1 MPGRVLAGTARLR
14 RERIARAGS
23 RQAMLFHTY
32 LFIFAFLP
40 ATLLAFFLA
49 AKISKRLPIFILI
62 AASLIFY
69 AYWMPSVT
77 LLLVGSIV
85 FNYFAGLFLQGSQS
99 KPVRRLAIIAAI
111 AIDLGLLA
119 YFKYANFF
127 MGTVK
132 SLTGFGPGPL
142 DIILPIGISF
152 YTFTQIAYLVDSYK
166 GEVKERS
173 FSSYVLFVTF
183 FPHLIAGPV
192 LHHKEMM
199 PQFAD
204 PETYRFNWLKIT
216 LGVLLFA
223 IGLWK
228 KVVFADTVAPWSN
241 DAFTAADAGT
251 ALEFWTAWG
260 GALAYTLQIYFDFS
274 GYSDMAV
281 GLGLMFGITL
291 PINFDSPYRS
301 ASIVEFWR
309 RWHMTLS
316 RFLRDYLYIPLGGN
330 RHGDVSRY
338 RNLFLTM
345 LLGGL
350 WHGASWLFVA
360 WGALHGLYLIIA
372 HLWSQAGLKLQTF
385 VGRTAAPFA
394 GWALTLFAVIIAWV
408 FFRAT
413 TLDGAGNMLA
423 GMGGMN
429 GFDPNVL
436 GAFLADPRLWGIGS
450 PIVAAVA
457 AVALPNSM
465 WMIARAEKFLT
476 DRRWLA
482 TIGAGAIAGVAS
494 VLALI
499 FIGAQNEFLYF
510 QF

>member
-1 MPGRVLAGTARLR
+1 
-14 RERIARAGS
+14 
-23 RQAMLFHTY
+23 MLFHTY
-32 LFIFAFLP
+32 LFIFGFLP
-40 ATLLAFFLA
+40 VTLLAFFVA
-49 AKISKRLPIFILI
+49 AKINRKLPVFVLI
-62 AASLIFY
+62 AASLAFY
-69 AYWMPSVT
+69 AYWMPAVT

-85 FNYFAGLFLQGSQS
+85 FNYLAGLYLQSDKP

-119 YFKYANFF
+119 FFKYANFF
-127 MGTVK
+127 LGTVEQLAGLPK
-132 SLTGFGPGPL
+132 LTI

-204 PETYRFNWLKIT
+204 PNTYRFNWLKIT
-216 LGVLLFA
+216 LGALLFA

-228 KVVFADTVAPWSN
+228 KVVFADTMAPWAN
-241 DAFTAADAGT
+241 DAFGGAAGSAPD
-251 ALEFWTAWG
+251 FYTAWG

-281 GLGLMFGITL
+281 GIALMFGVKL

-301 ASIVEFWR
+301 TSIVEFWR

-330 RHGDVSRY
+330 RHGDFSRY

-350 WHGASWLFVA
+350 WHGASWLFVV
-360 WGALHGLYLIIA
+360 WGALHGVYLIIA
-372 HLWSQAGLKLQTF
+372 HLSGQAGLSFSKLF
-385 VGRTAAPFA
+385 GRHGGAVV
-394 GWALTLFAVIIAWV
+394 GWAVTMLAVIVAWV

-413 TLDGAGNMLA
+413 TLDGASAMLA
-423 GMGGMN
+423 GMAGVN
-429 GFDPNVL
+429 GIDPATL
-436 GAFLADPRLWGIGS
+436 SAFLADPRLWGVGS
-450 PIVAAVA
+450 PIVVAFVAVA
-457 AVALPNSM
+457 MPNSM
-465 WMIARAEKFLT
+465 WLVGRAEKMLS
-476 DRRWLA
+476 DNRKIA
-482 TIGAGAIAGVAS
+482 TIGAGALAGVAS
-494 VLALI
+494 LIALV

>member
-1 MPGRVLAGTARLR
+1 
-14 RERIARAGS
+14 
-23 RQAMLFHTY
+23 MLFHTD
-32 LFIFAFLP
+32 LFIFGFLP
-40 ATLLAFFLA
+40 AVLLAFFVA
-49 AKISKRLPIFILI
+49 ARISPRAPVFVLI
-62 AASLIFY
+62 AASLGFY
-69 AYWMPSVT
+69 AYWKVEVT
-77 LLLVGSIV
+77 GLLLASIV
-85 FNYFAGLFLQGSQS
+85 FNYFAGLFLQSGQP
-99 KPVRRLAIIAAI
+99 KAVRRIAIIAAI

-119 YFKYANFF
+119 FFKYANFF
-127 MGTVK
+127 VETVDAL
-132 SLTGFGPGPL
+132 SGANWGPF

-204 PETYRFNWLKIT
+204 PATYKVNWLKIA
-216 LGVLLFA
+216 LGLFLFL

-228 KVVFADTVAPWSN
+228 KVVFADTAAPWAN
-241 DAFTAADAGT
+241 EAFGHVDAGQQI
-251 ALEFWTAWG
+251 EFWGAWG
-260 GALAYTLQIYFDFS
+260 GAIAYTLQIYFDFS

-281 GLGLMFGITL
+281 GLALMFGVKL

-301 ASIVEFWR
+301 ISIVEFWR

-330 RHGDVSRY
+330 RNGDLERY

-350 WHGASWLFVA
+350 WHGASWLFVI
-360 WGALHGLYLIIA
+360 WGALHGLYLIVA
-372 HLWSQAGLKLQTF
+372 HLWSQAGLKLRSF
-385 VGRTAAPFA
+385 FGKHLAPVVA
-394 GWALTLFAVIIAWV
+394 WGLTMLAVIIAWV
-408 FFRAT
+408 FFRAH
-413 TLDGAGNMLA
+413 TLDGALEMLTAMFGGRDINNDVLA
-423 GMGGMN
+423 G
-429 GFDPNVL
+429 F
-436 GAFLADPRLWGIGS
+436 FADPRLLGVGS
-450 PIVAAVA
+450 PVLAV
-457 AVALPNSM
+457 AVALLAPNSM
-465 WMIARAEKFLT
+465 WLVRQAELFLT
-476 DRRWLA
+476 GRKRLLA
-482 TIGAGAIAGVAS
+482 AGAGLLAGAGGFIAI
-494 VLALI
+494 I

>member
-1 MPGRVLAGTARLR
+1 
-14 RERIARAGS
+14 
-23 RQAMLFHTY
+23 MLFHTH

-40 ATLLAFFLA
+40 VALA
-49 AKISKRLPIFILI
+49 AFYIAAKVNKRLPIFVLI

-69 AYWMPSVT
+69 AYWMPEVT
-77 LLLVGSIV
+77 LLLLGSIV
-85 FNYFAGLFLQGSQS
+85 FNYLAGLFLQSDRP
-99 KPVRRLAIIAAI
+99 KATRRLAIIAAI

-127 MGTVK
+127 MGTLH
-132 SLTGFGPGPL
+132 SLTGLGPGPL

-204 PETYRFNWLKIT
+204 PNTYRFNWLRIT

-228 KVVFADTVAPWSN
+228 KVVFADTMAPWAN
-241 DAFTAADAGT
+241 ETFNAADAG
-251 ALEFWTAWG
+251 AIPEFYTAWG
-260 GALAYTLQIYFDFS
+260 GSLAYTLQIYFDFS

-281 GLGLMFGITL
+281 GIGLMFGIVL

-301 ASIVEFWR
+301 LSIVDFWR

-330 RHGDVSRY
+330 RNGDISRY

-350 WHGASWLFVA
+350 WHGASWLFVV

-372 HLWSQAGLKLQTF
+372 HLWGQAGLSLQRF
-385 VGRTAAPFA
+385 VGKTAAPFA
-394 GWALTLFAVIIAWV
+394 GWAITMLAVIIAWV

-413 TLDGAGNMLA
+413 TIGGAGDMLG
-423 GMGGMN
+423 GMAGMN
-429 GFDPNVL
+429 GADPAVFAN
-436 GAFLADPRLWGIGS
+436 FLADPRLWGVGS
-450 PIVAAVA
+450 PIIVALAAVL
-457 AVALPNSM
+457 LPNSM
-465 WMIARAEKFLT
+465 WVVKQAERILT
-476 DRRWLA
+476 DNRRLA
-482 TIGAGAIAGVAS
+482 IIGGGLLAGATTFAG
-494 VLALI
+494 LI

>member
-1 MPGRVLAGTARLR
+1 
-14 RERIARAGS
+14 
-23 RQAMLFHTY
+23 MLFHTH
-32 LFIFAFLP
+32 LFIFGFLP
-40 ATLLAFFLA
+40 VALAAFFIA
-49 AKISKRLPIFILI
+49 AKVNRRLPIFVLI

-69 AYWMPSVT
+69 AYWMPEVT
-77 LLLVGSIV
+77 LLLLGSIV
-85 FNYFAGLFLQGSQS
+85 FNYLAGLFLQSDR
-99 KPVRRLAIIAAI
+99 PRAVRRIGIIAAI
-111 AIDLGLLA
+111 AVDLGLLA
-119 YFKYANFF
+119 YFKYAGFF
-127 MGTVK
+127 MET
-132 SLTGFGPGPL
+132 LHAITGWGPGPL
-142 DIILPIGISF
+142 DILLPIGISF

-166 GEVKERS
+166 GEVKEKS

-204 PETYRFNWLKIT
+204 PNTYRFNWLRIT

-228 KVVFADTVAPWSN
+228 KVVFADTMAPWAN
-241 DAFTAADAGT
+241 DAFNAADAGVIP
-251 ALEFWTAWG
+251 EFYTAWG
-260 GALAYTLQIYFDFS
+260 GSLAYTLQIYFDFS

-281 GLGLMFGITL
+281 GLGLMFGIVL

-301 ASIVEFWR
+301 LSIVDFWR

-330 RHGDVSRY
+330 RNGDVARY

-350 WHGASWLFVA
+350 WHGASWLFVV
-360 WGALHGLYLIIA
+360 WGALHGVYLIIA
-372 HLWSQAGLKLQTF
+372 HLWGQAGLSLQRF
-385 VGRTAAPFA
+385 VGKAAAPFA
-394 GWALTLFAVIIAWV
+394 GWAITMFAVVIAWV

-413 TLDGAGNMLA
+413 TLTGAGDMLG
-423 GMGGMN
+423 GMAGMN
-429 GFDPNVL
+429 GADPAVL
-436 GAFLADPRLWGIGS
+436 MTFLADPRLWGVGS
-450 PIVAAVA
+450 PIIAMLAAIL
-457 AVALPNSM
+457 LPNSM
-465 WMIARAEKFLT
+465 WMVRQAERFLADNRQT
-476 DRRWLA
+476 A
-482 TIGAGAIAGVAS
+482 IIGGGLLAGAATFVG
-494 VLALI
+494 LI

>member
-1 MPGRVLAGTARLR
+1 
-14 RERIARAGS
+14 
-23 RQAMLFHTY
+23 MLFHTY
-32 LFIFAFLP
+32 LFIFGFLP
-40 ATLLAFFLA
+40 VTLLAFFVA
-49 AKISKRLPIFILI
+49 ARINPRLPIFVLI
-62 AASLIFY
+62 AASLGFY
-69 AYWMPSVT
+69 AYWKPEVVA
-77 LLLVGSIV
+77 LLLGSIAV
-85 FNYFAGLFLQGSQS
+85 NYASGLYLQSDRPKGQ
-99 KPVRRLAIIAAI
+99 RRLAIITTI

-119 YFKYANFF
+119 VFKYANFF
-127 MGTVK
+127 LDTIHELSGLGVGTLNIV
-132 SLTGFGPGPL
+132 
-142 DIILPIGISF
+142 LPIGISF

-173 FSSYVLFVTF
+173 LSSYVLFVTF

-204 PETYRFNWLKIT
+204 PQTYKFNWLKIT
-216 LGVLLFA
+216 LGTLLFA

-228 KVVFADTVAPWSN
+228 KVVFADTMAPWAN
-241 DAFTAADAGT
+241 AAFNAADAG
-251 ALEFWTAWG
+251 AVPEFWTAWG
-260 GALAYTLQIYFDFS
+260 GSLAYTLQIYFDFS

-330 RHGDVSRY
+330 RNGDLARF

-350 WHGASWLFVA
+350 WHGASWLFVV
-360 WGALHGLYLIIA
+360 WGALHGVYLIVA
-372 HLWSQAGLKLQTF
+372 HLWGQAGLKLKAI
-385 VGRTAAPFA
+385 VGKTLAPVV
-394 GWALTLFAVIIAWV
+394 GWALTLFSVVVAWV
-408 FFRAT
+408 FFRAKT
-413 TLDGAGNMLA
+413 VDGAADMLA
-423 GMGGMN
+423 GMLGLN
-429 GFDPNVL
+429 GADPTTFSN
-436 GAFLADPRLWGIGS
+436 FLADPRLLGIGS
-450 PIVAAVA
+450 PLLVAFVA
-457 AVALPNSM
+457 IALPNSM
-465 WMIARAEKFLT
+465 WIVGRVERLLS
-476 DRRWLA
+476 DNRRLA
-482 TIGAGAIAGVAS
+482 LIGAGALAGVAS
-494 VLALI
+494 FVGLI

>member
-1 MPGRVLAGTARLR
+1 
-14 RERIARAGS
+14 
-23 RQAMLFHTY
+23 MLFHTY
-32 LFIFAFLP
+32 LFIFGFLP
-40 ATLLAFFLA
+40 ATLLAFYLA
-49 AKISKRLPIFILI
+49 ARVSRRLPIFVLI
-62 AASLIFY
+62 AASIVFY
-69 AYWMPSVT
+69 AYWMPEVT
-77 LLLVGSIV
+77 LLLLGSIG
-85 FNYFAGLFLQGSQS
+85 FNYVAGIFLQSDRPKS
-99 KPVRRLAIIAAI
+99 VRRLAIIGAI
-111 AIDLGLLA
+111 TIDLGLLA
-119 YFKYANFF
+119 FFKYANFF
-127 MGTVK
+127 LGTVEAIGGLPR
-132 SLTGFGPGPL
+132 LTI

-204 PETYRFNWLKIT
+204 PETYRFNWMRVT

-228 KVVFADTVAPWSN
+228 KVVFADTMAPWAN
-241 DAFTAADAGT
+241 DAFNLADDVAKT
-251 ALEFWTAWG
+251 PELWTAWG

-281 GLGLMFGITL
+281 GLGMMFGIIL

-301 ASIVEFWR
+301 TSIVEFWR

-330 RHGDVSRY
+330 RHGDLSRY

-350 WHGASWLFVA
+350 WHGASWLFVV
-360 WGALHGLYLIIA
+360 WGALHGVYLIVA
-372 HLWSQAGLKLQTF
+372 HLWSQAGLKLQSF
-385 VGRTAAPFA
+385 VGKAAAPVV
-394 GWALTLFAVIIAWV
+394 GWAVTLLAVIFAWV
-408 FFRAT
+408 FFRST
-413 TLDGAGNMLA
+413 TVEGAGDMLA
-423 GMGGMN
+423 GMTGAN
-429 GFDPNVL
+429 GVNPAVL
-436 GAFLADPRLWGIGS
+436 ASFLADPRLWGVGS
-450 PIVAAVA
+450 PILVALVAAIM
-457 AVALPNSM
+457 PNSM
-465 WMIARAEKFLT
+465 WLVARAEKILS
-476 DRRWLA
+476 DNRHLA
-482 TIGAGAIAGVAS
+482 TAAAGVAAG
-494 VLALI
+494 VGALVALI

>member
-1 MPGRVLAGTARLR
+1 
-14 RERIARAGS
+14 
-23 RQAMLFHTY
+23 
-32 LFIFAFLP
+32 
-40 ATLLAFFLA
+40 
-49 AKISKRLPIFILI
+49 
-62 AASLIFY
+62 
-69 AYWMPSVT
+69 
-77 LLLVGSIV
+77 
-85 FNYFAGLFLQGSQS
+85 LQGAQP

-111 AIDLGLLA
+111 TVDLGLLA

-132 SLTGFGPGPL
+132 TLTGWGPGPL
-142 DIILPIGISF
+142 DVILPIGISF

-166 GEVKERS
+166 GEVRERS

-199 PQFAD
+199 PQFAN

-216 LGVLLFA
+216 LGALLFA

-228 KVVFADTVAPWSN
+228 KVVFADTVAPWAN
-241 DAFTAADAGT
+241 DVFNAADQGANP
-251 ALEFWTAWG
+251 EFWTAWG

-291 PINFDSPYRS
+291 PINFNSPYRS
-301 ASIVEFWR
+301 LSIVDFWR

-330 RHGDVSRY
+330 RHGDVARY

-360 WGALHGLYLIIA
+360 WGALHGLYLIVA
-372 HLWSQAGLKLQTF
+372 HLWSGAGLKLRTF
-385 VGRTAAPFA
+385 VGERAAPFA
-394 GWALTLFAVIIAWV
+394 GWTLTLLAVIVAWV

-413 TLDGAGNMLA
+413 TLGGANNILA
-423 GMGGMN
+423 GMSGMN
-429 GFDPNVL
+429 GFNASTL
-436 GAFLADPRLWGIGS
+436 SAFLGDPRLWGIGS
-450 PIVAAVA
+450 PVVAASA
-457 AVALPNSM
+457 AIALPNSM
-465 WMIARAEKFLT
+465 WMIGKAERFLT
-476 DRRWLA
+476 ERRRLA
-482 TIGAGAIAGVAS
+482 TIGAGAIAGVGGA
-494 VLALI
+494 LALI

>member
-1 MPGRVLAGTARLR
+1 
-14 RERIARAGS
+14 
-23 RQAMLFHTY
+23 MLFHTY

-40 ATLLAFFLA
+40 ATLFAFFLA
-49 AKISKRLPIFILI
+49 ARLNRRLPIFVLI
-62 AASLIFY
+62 AASIAFY
-69 AYWMPSVT
+69 AYWKPEVT
-77 LLLVGSIV
+77 LLLLGSIL
-85 FNYFAGLFLQGSQS
+85 FNYCAGLFLQSDR
-99 KPVRRLAIIAAI
+99 PRPARRAGIIAAI
-111 AIDLGLLA
+111 TVNLGLLA

-127 MGTVK
+127 MGTIHA
-132 SLTGFGPGPL
+132 LTGLGPGPL

-199 PQFAD
+199 PQFAN
-204 PETYRFNWLKIT
+204 PETYRFNWLSIT
-216 LGVLLFA
+216 LGVLLFS

-228 KVVFADTVAPWSN
+228 KVVFADTMAPWAN
-241 DAFTAADAGT
+241 EAFGAADAGGT
-251 ALEFWTAWG
+251 MELWTAWG
-260 GALAYTLQIYFDFS
+260 GALAYTMQIYFDFS

-281 GLGLMFGITL
+281 GLGMMFGIVL

-301 ASIVEFWR
+301 LSIVDFWR

-330 RHGDVSRY
+330 RNGDVARY
-338 RNLFLTM
+338 RNLFVTM

-350 WHGASWLFVA
+350 WHGASWLFVV

-372 HLWSQAGLKLQTF
+372 HLWSQAGLKLERF
-385 VGRTAAPFA
+385 FGKRAAPYV
-394 GWALTLFAVIIAWV
+394 GWGLTFLAVVVAWV
-408 FFRAT
+408 FFRST
-413 TLDGAGNMLA
+413 TIEGAGGMLA
-423 GMGGMN
+423 GMAGAN
-429 GFDPNVL
+429 GADNGVL
-436 GAFLADPRLWGIGS
+436 GSFLADPRLWGVGS
-450 PIVAAVA
+450 PILVAFVAVA
-457 AVALPNSM
+457 MPNSM
-465 WMIARAEKFLT
+465 WLVKQAERMLT
-476 DRRWLA
+476 ENRRLLA
-482 TIGAGAIAGVAS
+482 AGAGALTGVAGL
-494 VLALI
+494 VALI

>member
-1 MPGRVLAGTARLR
+1 
-14 RERIARAGS
+14 
-23 RQAMLFHTY
+23 MLFHTY

-40 ATLLAFFLA
+40 AALLAFFLA
-49 AKISKRLPIFILI
+49 AKINKRLPVFVLI
-62 AASLIFY
+62 AASLVFY
-69 AYWMPSVT
+69 AYWMPAVT
-77 LLLVGSIV
+77 LLLIGSIV
-85 FNYFAGLFLQGSQS
+85 FNYLAGLYLQGAQP
-99 KPVRRLAIIAAI
+99 KHLRRIGLIAAI

-127 MGTVK
+127 MGTVHA
-132 SLTGFGPGPL
+132 LTGLGPGPL
-142 DIILPIGISF
+142 DILLPIGISF

-199 PQFAD
+199 PQFSD
-204 PETYRFNWLKIT
+204 PATYRFNWLKIT
-216 LGVLLFA
+216 LGALLFA

-228 KVVFADTVAPWSN
+228 KVVFADTMAPWAN
-241 DAFTAADAGT
+241 EAFGAVDGGAVAEG
-251 ALEFWTAWG
+251 WTAWG

-281 GLGLMFGITL
+281 GLALMFGVTL

-301 ASIVEFWR
+301 LSIVEFWR

-350 WHGASWLFVA
+350 WHGASWLFVV
-360 WGALHGLYLIIA
+360 WGALHGVYLIIA
-372 HLWSQAGLKLQTF
+372 HLWSQAGLKLERIF
-385 VGRTAAPFA
+385 GKTAAPYA
-394 GWALTLFAVIIAWV
+394 GWALTMLAVIVAWV

-413 TLDGAGNMLA
+413 TIEGAGSMLA
-423 GMGGMN
+423 GMAGAN
-429 GFDPNVL
+429 GFDPAVL
-436 GAFLADPRLWGIGS
+436 SAFLADPRLWGVGS
-450 PIVAAVA
+450 PIIVAFVAVA
-457 AVALPNSM
+457 MPNSM
-465 WMIARAEKFLT
+465 WLIGRAEKMLA
-476 DRRWLA
+476 DNRRIA
-482 TIGAGAIAGVAS
+482 TIGVGALAGAGS
-494 VLALI
+494 LLALV